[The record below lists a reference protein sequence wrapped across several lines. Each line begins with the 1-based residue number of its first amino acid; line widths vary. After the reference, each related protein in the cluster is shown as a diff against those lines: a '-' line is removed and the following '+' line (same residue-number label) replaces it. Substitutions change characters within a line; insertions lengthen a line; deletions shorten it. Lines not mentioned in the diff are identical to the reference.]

1 MDDLEMDEVRAVFLE
16 ECGENV
22 DLLES
27 GLLQLGDG
35 ATDPELLNG
44 IFRAAHSIKGGGA
57 TFGFQALSQL
67 THHMETLLDEM
78 RSGQREVCEG
88 DLEILL
94 QAVDVLRDML
104 ESCNNGGT
112 DDHDQKAAMESKLE
126 ALVAAG
132 PSGGAAQLD
141 DANPDEDAAA
151 LENEA
156 EPVRWRIALEPK
168 PEMMARGGDPM
179 LLLRELNRLGELSS
193 SVSTSTLPDWEEFNP
208 KTSYLSWELILLT
221 AESEQTIR
229 EVFDWVAHDCYLV
242 IEPAPESAAPA
253 IADNPTESATA
264 DSVLAPTAAAKATGE
279 AISKAAESASA
290 APAKKDAKAAS
301 GSSPDSSTIRIATE
315 KIDHLI
321 NLVGELVITQ
331 SMLSR
336 AGGSDGEIDPEQLR
350 ERLTQLE
357 RNTRELQESVMRVRM
372 LAISSA
378 FGRFPRLVRDL
389 SKKLEKKISL
399 VVVGESTE
407 LDKTVLERMTDPLV
421 HLVRNSLDHG
431 LETPEV
437 RVAAGKPETGTLTL
451 NAYHQGSSVVIE
463 IEDDG
468 AGINE
473 ERVLAIAREKGIVSE
488 SDELTDEQIHNLI
501 FAPGFS
507 TASEVSDLSGRGV
520 GMDVVRRNIN
530 DLGGRVNLES
540 KRGQGTKVIIRLPLT
555 LAILDGQLVGVGG
568 QMFVIPILS
577 IIETVEAENAAISV
591 IPGQGEVCRFRGEYI
606 TLIRLRDRLSLNDA
620 PGTSKLV
627 IIVDIH
633 GMRAGLAIDAVLG
646 QQQVVIKVLEDNYKA
661 IAGVAGATIM
671 SDGSVALILDP
682 QSLVLN
688 QVQSETV

>member
-27 GLLQLGDG
+27 GLLQLGEG
-35 ATDPELLNG
+35 ESDPEMLNG
-44 IFRAAHSIKGGGA
+44 IFRAAHKIKGGGA
-57 TFGFQALSQL
+57 TFGFQSLSEL
-67 THHMETLLDEM
+67 THHMETLLDQM
-78 RSGQREVCEG
+78 RSGQREVIEG

-112 DDHDQKAAMESKLE
+112 DDHEKKAEMESKLE

-132 PSGGAAQLD
+132 PVD
-141 DANPDEDAAA
+141 DAVQQQAESASDDAPADEVKP
-151 LENEA
+151 
-156 EPVRWRIALEPK
+156 EPARWRIALEPK
-168 PEMMARGGDPM
+168 PEMLARGGDPM
-179 LLLRELNRLGELSS
+179 LLLRELNRLGKLTSSLST
-193 SVSTSTLPDWEEFNP
+193 TSLPDWDDFNP
-208 KTSYLSWELILLT
+208 KTSYLSWELELLT
-221 AESEQTIR
+221 SESEQTIR
-229 EVFDWVAHDCYLV
+229 DVFDWVAHDCYLV
-242 IEPAPESAAPA
+242 IEPAPDAPA
-253 IADNPTESATA
+253 QIPATGSETA
-264 DSVLAPTAAAKATGE
+264 GSPVLAASPAAKATGE
-279 AISKAAESASA
+279 AITKASQSAAA
-290 APAKKDAKAAS
+290 APARKEGRAGAS
-301 GSSPDSSTIRIATE
+301 AGGDSSTIRIATE

-331 SMLSR
+331 SLLSR

-389 SKKLEKKISL
+389 SKKLNKKIAL
-399 VVVGESTE
+399 VVNGESTE

-437 RVAAGKPETGTLTL
+437 RLAAGKPETGTLTL

-473 ERVLAIAREKGIVSE
+473 ERVLSIAREKGIVSD
-488 SDELTDEQIHNLI
+488 SDELTLEQIHNLI

-530 DLGGRVNLES
+530 DLGGRVSLES

-555 LAILDGQLVGVGG
+555 LAILDGQLIGVGG
-568 QMFVIPILS
+568 QMYVIPILS

-606 TLIRLRDRLSLNDA
+606 TLVRLRDRLSLNDA

-633 GMRAGLAIDAVLG
+633 GMRAGLAIDTVLG

-682 QSLVLN
+682 QSLVLDH
-688 QVQSETV
+688 VHSETV